1 MQQYSDT
8 IQDRQGNVIGAATVT
23 VTNYPSGTTATTYAT
38 NAIGSSTNPI
48 TADNNGQYSFYAVDG
63 SYTVTTS
70 KSGITTSSKVIT
82 LSDTSIF
89 VSVKGYGAAGDGTTD
104 DTTAIQAALTA
115 GAGGA
120 VLVPEGNYKITGTIT
135 IPPSTTLKGV
145 GACDVL
151 IPLAGGSNFSITN
164 TSGTSFLM
172 GRGSTI
178 DGCNF
183 WYPNQVTT
191 SPPTAYDYTITVDN
205 TDSFQSGNN
214 AGINIQNIVIHNAY
228 KGIDLGGST
237 AVPNVYGVA
246 HLENIRMYALH
257 TGIRSG
263 YTLSEV
269 FLANSE
275 FSPVMW
281 TASNGTASR
290 QWAMTSG
297 NACLHIVSQQGL
309 QMSNVV
315 MYGHAR
321 GIYTQGASNTTFGN
335 VTFMQSSGCT
345 FDGLRTCVEIAGNN
359 GFGGATFTG
368 CIFAATDAYNAGF
381 LTGKCFYL
389 NDSQNANTIS
399 LTGCSWSPTTGN
411 HLHIEMPTS
420 VAVQMI
426 NVDGGQFLSC
436 GTGTVAG
443 AYYNVYCDSTTT
455 KLSLN
460 GSQFQ
465 NLAANASIVNV
476 KVLNAAQLSM
486 VGLHIHDTAKKAFEI
501 GTVTISPII
510 RGILTRS
517 TVGSSWPTATSFVVA
532 SAATITLFESDID
545 YYEVSGTTN
554 ITSVTASWPGRKVT
568 LKFSGVLTFTDG
580 SNLKLA
586 GDFVTTA
593 DDTITLVCN
602 GTNWYEV
609 SRSVN

>member
-1 MQQYSDT
+1 MTTRGSAAYGLKPQY
-8 IQDRQGNVIGAATVT
+8 
-23 VTNYPSGTTATTYAT
+23 
-38 NAIGSSTNPI
+38 
-48 TADNNGQYSFYAVDG
+48 
-63 SYTVTTS
+63 
-70 KSGITTSSKVIT
+70 
-82 LSDTSIF
+82 
-89 VSVKGYGAAGDGTTD
+89 VSVKDFGAKGDGVAD
-104 DTTAIQAALTA
+104 DTAAIQAAMTDFA
-115 GAGGA
+115 GST
-120 VLVPEGNYKITGTIT
+120 VLVPDGNYKITGTIT

-151 IPLAGGSNFSITN
+151 VPLAGGSNFSITN

-191 SPPTAYDYTITVDN
+191 SPPTAYDYTITVDT
-205 TDSFQSGNN
+205 TDDFQDGNN
-214 AGINIQNIVIHNAY
+214 AGVNIQNIVIHNSY

-237 AVPNVYGVA
+237 TVPNVYGVA

-269 FLANSE
+269 FFANSE

-281 TASNGTASR
+281 TAATGTAAL
-290 QWAMTSG
+290 QWAMTNG

-321 GIYTQGASNTTFGN
+321 GIYAQGASSTAFGN
-335 VTFMQSSGCT
+335 VTFMQASGCT
-345 FDGLRTCVEIAGNN
+345 FDGLRTCVEVAGNN

-389 NDSQNANTIS
+389 NDSLGANTIS
-399 LTGCSWSPTTGN
+399 FTGCSWSPTTGN
-411 HLHIEMPTS
+411 HFH
-420 VAVQMI
+420 AVQSASSAVNMI
-426 NVDGGQFLSC
+426 SVDGGQFLNC
-436 GTGTVAG
+436 GSGTVAG
-443 AYYNVYCDSTTT
+443 SYYNVYCDALHT
-455 KLSLN
+455 KLSIN
-460 GSQFQ
+460 GAQFQ
-465 NLAANASIVNV
+465 NLDANASIVNI
-476 KVLNAAQLSM
+476 KVLNASQL
-486 VGLHIHDTAKKAFEI
+486 VLNGLNIHDTSKKAFEI

-510 RGILTRS
+510 SGILTRS
-517 TVGSSWPTATSFVVA
+517 TVASTWPAATSFVIA
-532 SAATITLFESDID
+532 SAGTITLYESDTD
-545 YYEVSGTTN
+545 YYEVTGTTT

-568 LKFSGVLTFTDG
+568 LVFTGALTFTDG

-586 GDFVTTA
+586 GNFVTTA